1 MGKIYDAL
9 EKAEQEK
16 KPTVES
22 SKGSV
27 VDFYKDKNQ
36 KKDALDLMQPMA
48 IKENVNRNL
57 VTYLNPQSL
66 ESEMFKILRGNI
78 LFPAKGKPPR
88 SILVTSALPGEGK
101 SFVSTNLAV
110 SIAQNINEHVLLVD
124 GDIRKPSV
132 HKYLGFD
139 ETPGLAEY
147 LAEGKSLSDVLLK
160 TDISKLTVLPGGRPP
175 HNPAE
180 LLSSREMSQLLQ
192 EVKER
197 YSDRY
202 IIIDSPPP
210 QLTAETGAIAR
221 QVDAIIIVVKYG
233 STPRGIVEELVDT
246 LGKEKIIGCVMNWF
260 DMRSSTYY
268 GYGKYGKYSKYYR
281 KKLGRECLD
290 CWRHSRYE

>member
-9 EKAEQEK
+9 EKSQK
-16 KPTVES
+16 DNKPAVES

-27 VDFYKDKNQ
+27 ADFYKDKGK
-36 KKDALDLMQPMA
+36 KKDPVDLTA
-48 IKENVNRNL
+48 TIVIKENVNKNL
-57 VTYLNPQSL
+57 VTYLDPQSL

-110 SIAQNINEHVLLVD
+110 SIAQNINEHVLLMD

-132 HKYLGFD
+132 HKYLGCD
-139 ETPGLAEY
+139 ETNGLAEY
-147 LAEGKSLSDVLLK
+147 LAEDRTLSDVLLK
-160 TDISKLTVLPGGRPP
+160 TDIKKLTVLPGGKPP

-180 LLSSREMSQLLQ
+180 LLSSKKMSQLLE
-192 EVKER
+192 EVKKR

-233 STPRGIVEELVDT
+233 STPREIVEELVET

-281 KKLGRECLD
+281 KKLG
-290 CWRHSRYE
+290 

>member
-16 KPTVES
+16 KPAVES

-27 VDFYKDKNQ
+27 VDFYKDKG
-36 KKDALDLMQPMA
+36 KKNDTVDLMA
-48 IKENVNRNL
+48 SIVIRENVNINL

-132 HKYLGFD
+132 HNYLGFD
-139 ETPGLAEY
+139 ETAGLAEY
-147 LAEGKSLSDVLLK
+147 LTEGRALSEC
-160 TDISKLTVLPGGRPP
+160 
-175 HNPAE
+175 A
-180 LLSSREMSQLLQ
+180 
-192 EVKER
+192 VK
-197 YSDRY
+197 DRY
-202 IIIDSPPP
+202 QKIDGAARRQAAP
-210 QLTAETGAIAR
+210 QPG
-221 QVDAIIIVVKYG
+221 
-233 STPRGIVEELVDT
+233 
-246 LGKEKIIGCVMNWF
+246 
-260 DMRSSTYY
+260 
-268 GYGKYGKYSKYYR
+268 
-281 KKLGRECLD
+281 
-290 CWRHSRYE
+290 

>member
-16 KPTVES
+16 KPAVES

-27 VDFYKDKNQ
+27 VDFYKDKDQ

-66 ESEMFKILRGNI
+66 ESEMFKLLRGNI

-101 SFVSTNLAV
+101 SFVATNLAV

-132 HKYLGFD
+132 HKYLGCV
-139 ETPGLAEY
+139 ETKGLAEY
-147 LAEGKSLSDVLLK
+147 LTEDRALSDVLVK
-160 TDISKLTVLPGGRPP
+160 TDIKKLTILPGGRPP

-180 LLSSREMSQLLQ
+180 LLSSRKMSQLLE

-233 STPRGIVEELVDT
+233 STPREVVEELVET

-268 GYGKYGKYSKYYR
+268 GYGKYSKYYR
-281 KKLGRECLD
+281 NKLG
-290 CWRHSRYE
+290 

>member
-9 EKAEQEK
+9 EKSEKDK
-16 KPTVES
+16 KPAVES
-22 SKGSV
+22 IKGSV
-27 VDFYKDKNQ
+27 VDFYKDKGK
-36 KKDALDLMQPMA
+36 KKDPVDLKST
-48 IKENVNRNL
+48 IVINENVDKNL

-78 LFPAKGKPPR
+78 LFPAKGEPPR

-132 HKYLGFD
+132 HKYLGYD
-139 ETPGLAEY
+139 ETKGLAEY
-147 LAEGKSLSDVLLK
+147 LSEERPLSDVLLK
-160 TDISKLTVLPGGRPP
+160 TGVKKLSVLPGGRPP

-180 LLSSREMSQLLQ
+180 LLSSKKMSQLLE

-233 STPRGIVEELVDT
+233 STPREIVVELVET

-281 KKLGRECLD
+281 KKLG
-290 CWRHSRYE
+290 S

>member
-9 EKAEQEK
+9 EKAQKER
-16 KPTVES
+16 KPSVET

-27 VDFYKDKNQ
+27 VQFYKEEIDELRPINLQ
-36 KKDALDLMQPMA
+36 QPLSA
-48 IKENVNRNL
+48 NENVNQNL

-66 ESEMFKILRGNI
+66 SSEMFKILRGNI
-78 LFPAKGKPPR
+78 LFPANGKPPQ
-88 SILVTSALPGEGK
+88 SILITSALPGEGK

-110 SIAQNINEHVLLVD
+110 SIAQNINEHVLLID

-132 HKYLGFD
+132 HRYLGFD
-139 ETPGLAEY
+139 ETDGLADY
-147 LAEGKSLSDVLLK
+147 LAEGIDLSSVLLK
-160 TDISKLTVLPGGRPP
+160 TDIKKLTILPGGRPP

-180 LLSSREMSQLLQ
+180 LLSSKEMSQLLI

-210 QLTAETGAIAR
+210 QLTAETSAIAR
-221 QVDAIIIVVKYG
+221 QVDGIVIVVKYG
-233 STPRGIVEELVDT
+233 STPREIVEELVET
-246 LGKEKIIGCVMNWF
+246 LGKEKILGFVMNWF
-260 DMRSSTYY
+260 DMRSSTYF

-281 KKLGRECLD
+281 RKLGG
-290 CWRHSRYE
+290 

>member
-9 EKAEQEK
+9 EKSQKEK

-22 SKGSV
+22 SKGAV
-27 VDFYKDKNQ
+27 VDFYKDKGK
-36 KKDALDLMQPMA
+36 KKDALDLTA
-48 IKENVNRNL
+48 TIVIKENVHKNL

-110 SIAQNINEHVLLVD
+110 SIAQNINEHVLLID

-132 HKYLGFD
+132 HKYLGCD
-139 ETPGLAEY
+139 ETRGLAEY
-147 LAEGKSLSDVLLK
+147 LTEDRALSDVLLK
-160 TDISKLTVLPGGRPP
+160 TDIKKLTILPGGRPP

-180 LLSSREMSQLLQ
+180 LLSSRKMSQLLE

-233 STPRGIVEELVDT
+233 STPRGIVEELVET

-281 KKLGRECLD
+281 KKLG
-290 CWRHSRYE
+290 S

>member
-9 EKAEQEK
+9 EKSQNDK
-16 KPTVES
+16 KSAVES
-22 SKGSV
+22 GKGSV
-27 VDFYKDKNQ
+27 VDFYKDKD
-36 KKDALDLMQPMA
+36 KTKDAVDLTA
-48 IKENVNRNL
+48 TIVTTENVDKNL

-124 GDIRKPSV
+124 ADIRKPSV
-132 HKYLGFD
+132 HKYLGCD
-139 ETPGLAEY
+139 NTTGLAEY
-147 LAEGKSLSDVLLK
+147 IAEDRTLSDVLLK
-160 TDISKLTVLPGGRPP
+160 TDIKKLTILPGGKPP

-180 LLSSREMSQLLQ
+180 LLSSQKMSQLLE

-233 STPRGIVEELVDT
+233 STAREIVEELVET

-281 KKLGRECLD
+281 KKIG
-290 CWRHSRYE
+290 S